1 MRTFLWD
8 SMTSPDDTRAA
19 KRQLRA
25 RGWYVRY
32 TEWPSGHQVVLHLRS
47 DTAVHLVTRWWPTEA
62 EAFGEAL
69 SMATAHELRRGRP
82 APAPGAP
89 PAEPPRGEG
98 GRARAETGARALDVA
113 ILGNAHDEL
122 VVRTPRLPAAGEMLE
137 GDLFSQA
144 LGGKGAR
151 QAIAAARL
159 GARVALVA
167 RVGGDRTGDDVV
179 ARLRADGIATEHV
192 ARDPEARTGVALV
205 HLDRRARKSGAVLAE
220 GASGRLSVA
229 DVRSAEEVIA
239 SASVVVA
246 SLEVSAPCIAEA
258 FRIARRHGTHAVL
271 DAAPSRKVS
280 DALLGLVDVAI
291 VVAREAGLLTG
302 APVTGRRSALNAARL
317 LLRRG
322 AGAVV
327 LRTARVTLHLT
338 RSDEVWI
345 PSPFA
350 RDADMADAG
359 DAFCSALAVALAE
372 GLDLTRAGQLA
383 SAAAAL
389 TAAHSGTLPTRAE
402 VTRFAKELPL
412 PEELV
417 LDGVLPADAPRES
430 RESPG
435 HPP

>member
-1 MRTFLWD
+1 
-8 SMTSPDDTRAA
+8 MTSRDDTSGA

-62 EAFGEAL
+62 EAFDEAL

-89 PAEPPRGEG
+89 PAESPRGEG
-98 GRARAETGARALDVA
+98 GRAPAETRPRELDVA

-122 VVRTPRLPAAGEMLE
+122 VMRMSRLPTAGEMLE
-137 GDLFSQA
+137 GDVFSQA
-144 LGGKGAR
+144 PGGKGAR

-167 RVGGDRTGDDVV
+167 RVGGDRYGDDLVE
-179 ARLRADGIATEHV
+179 RLRADGVGTEHV
-192 ARDPEARTGVALV
+192 SRDPEAQTGVALI
-205 HLDRRARKSGAVLAE
+205 HLDRRARRSGAVLAE
-220 GASGRLSVA
+220 GAAGRLSQD
-229 DVRSAEEVIA
+229 DVRSAEEVIRR
-239 SASVVVA
+239 ASVVVA

-258 FRIARRHGTHAVL
+258 FRIARRHGTQAVL
-271 DAAPSRKVS
+271 DAAPPRKVS
-280 DALLGLVDVAI
+280 EALLGLADIAI
-291 VVAREAGLLTG
+291 MVARDAGLLTG
-302 APVTGRRSALNAARL
+302 VPVTGRRSALNAARS

-327 LRTARVTLHLT
+327 LRTPKVTLLLT
-338 RSDEVWI
+338 RSDEVWT

-350 RDADMADAG
+350 RDADTLEAG

-372 GLDLTRAGQLA
+372 GLDLARAGQLA

-389 TAAHSGTLPTRAE
+389 TSRSGTLPTRAE
-402 VTRFAKELPL
+402 VTRLAKESPL

-435 HPP
+435 HPPS